1 MLTLGIDDAGRGP
14 LIGPMVLA
22 GALLDETQEKILRGH
37 NVRDSKDVIHSDRI
51 RMFQLIK
58 DNSHAYKI
66 VKTSASKIDSSLN
79 SGTNLNTLEAKNAAE
94 IINSINCGKFR
105 EEKIKVIIDCPSVN
119 TLAWCATVKHFVE
132 HLDNLNIKCEHKA
145 DVNYISAAAGSILAK
160 VTREEEVGKIKKE
173 FGNVGSGYPSDPNT
187 KRFLREHGAKLK
199 DSGIFRKT
207 WATWKKLFPESDN
220 QKTLF

>member
-1 MLTLGIDDAGRGP
+1 
-14 LIGPMVLA
+14 
-22 GALLDETQEKILRGH
+22 
-37 NVRDSKDVIHSDRI
+37 
-51 RMFQLIK
+51 
-58 DNSHAYKI
+58 
-66 VKTSASKIDSSLN
+66 
-79 SGTNLNTLEAKNAAE
+79 
-94 IINSINCGKFR
+94 
-105 EEKIKVIIDCPSVN
+105 
-119 TLAWCATVKHFVE
+119 VKHFVE